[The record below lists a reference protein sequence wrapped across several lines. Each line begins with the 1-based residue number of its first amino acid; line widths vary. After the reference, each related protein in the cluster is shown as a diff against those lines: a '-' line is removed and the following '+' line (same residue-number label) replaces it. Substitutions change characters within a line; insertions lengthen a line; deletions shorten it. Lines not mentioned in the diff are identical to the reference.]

1 LNDKLLELKQKKLRQ
16 KVGYLRTELEETVL
30 IFQDALVE
38 FENEFGEFFRKK
50 PTEKDNHKR
59 ITTEQ
64 PEFNIP
70 RKDVNTIFKKIAQKT
85 HPDKFAHTNIPKKIL
100 KEKIKIYQEAVNA
113 VENKDWAKVVDI
125 ADELNIKVDD
135 VKKDDTIYLEESV
148 DGLTGKIKDLQST
161 YAWIWTSTNTE
172 NKEELKKQ
180 ILKSLGLSDK

>member
-1 LNDKLLELKQKKLRQ
+1 MNDKLLELKQKKLRQ

-38 FENEFGEFFRKK
+38 FEIEFGEFFRKK
-50 PTEKDNHKR
+50 PPAKDNHQR

-70 RKDVNTIFKKIAQKT
+70 REDVNIIFKKIAQKT

-100 KEKIKIYQEAVNA
+100 KEKIKFYQEAVNA
-113 VENKDWAKVVDI
+113 VENKDWAKVVEI
-125 ADELNIKVDD
+125 ADELNIKIDD

-148 DGLTGKIKDLQST
+148 DGLTGKIQDLKST

-172 NKEELKKQ
+172 NKEGLKKQ
-180 ILKSLGLSDK
+180 ILRSLGLSDK